1 MEDRVLYRKT
11 TSCAILSTNGYS
23 YSNVSADPR
32 DAAYPYVNMT
42 YFTYGPDIL
51 EKGHN
56 YTAKFDNYTDD
67 AIYDYDLSYDLK

>member
-1 MEDRVLYRKT
+1 
-11 TSCAILSTNGYS
+11 
-23 YSNVSADPR
+23 
-32 DAAYPYVNMT
+32 MT

-67 AIYDYDLSYDLK
+67 AIYDYDLSYDLKWAQSVHS